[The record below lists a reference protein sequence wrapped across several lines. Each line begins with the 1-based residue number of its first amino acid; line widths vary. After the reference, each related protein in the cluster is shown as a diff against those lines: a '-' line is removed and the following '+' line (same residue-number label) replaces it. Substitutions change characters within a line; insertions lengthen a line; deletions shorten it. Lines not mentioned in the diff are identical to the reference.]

1 MSTLLEKLHIYL
13 IWQPLKILRRNRLS
27 HNWRCLENHV
37 LVSFYSFL
45 KLRFSVQ
52 IAHQLLLCQ
61 CETKKNNKIWILL
74 ESKGLRFSKDELLLI
89 TSLSFGFILECDKK
103 SLRMR
108 DKYFKGENKVCNDEL
123 EKVFLSL
130 GDVKKKNKKKKKKN
144 ERL

>member
-1 MSTLLEKLHIYL
+1 M
-13 IWQPLKILRRNRLS
+13 
-27 HNWRCLENHV
+27 
-37 LVSFYSFL
+37 VSFYSFL

-74 ESKGLRFSKDELLLI
+74 ASKGLRFSKDDLLLI

-130 GDVKKKNKKKKKKN
+130 GDVKKKNKKKKKKKMKDY
-144 ERL
+144 EDMVKLTL

>member
-1 MSTLLEKLHIYL
+1 M
-13 IWQPLKILRRNRLS
+13 
-27 HNWRCLENHV
+27 
-37 LVSFYSFL
+37 
-45 KLRFSVQ
+45 
-52 IAHQLLLCQ
+52 LLCQ

-89 TSLSFGFILECDKK
+89 TSLSFGFIPECDKK

-108 DKYFKGENKVCNDEL
+108 DTNFKGENKVCNDEL
-123 EKVFLSL
+123 GKVFLSL